1 MAEGKPATGI
11 PSEGEMDTA
20 HDDILGEGGGKHHWK
35 QSTITNPS
43 LDERGGIF
51 FAAIEMT
58 RMPMILTDPRQD
70 DNPIVFANN
79 AFLDLT
85 GYDLDEI
92 IGRNCRF
99 LQGAQTDREV
109 VSELRNAV
117 AARQAISLEIL
128 NYTRDG
134 TPFWNGVFI
143 GPVYD
148 QDGELLYFF
157 ASQLDVT
164 ARKEAEASQFQSQK
178 MESVGQLTA
187 GLAHDF
193 NNLLQVMSG
202 SLEMMASRREDEKSF
217 NRYHLAASQAAERG
231 TKLTAQLLSFARRS
245 RLEPRRIELT
255 SLISS
260 VAELLDSTVGSRAE
274 LQLNLRR
281 RLPEVEAD
289 PHHLEMALIN
299 VIVNAR
305 DAVATGGVI
314 TIATGL
320 EEIDPSHSVKGLSDG
335 PYVVLS
341 VSDDGAGMSLE
352 TLRRASEPFFT
363 TKQKGAGTG
372 LGLATAHGFALQS
385 RGALSIESVE
395 GQGTVVKFF
404 FPVAADEDRTL
415 SLEPDQNGFKAEE
428 VDGAS
433 SKTILVVEDEVAIA
447 DLAEVILSEAGYHVR
462 VAHDFEQGL
471 AAFDELMSAGGVALV
486 FSDVVMPGLH
496 NGLALAQ
503 EVRARSA
510 DVPVLLAT
518 GYNDEM
524 ALQGP
529 QPEALDVLGKPYRRN
544 ELVARVQ
551 AAIRRG
557 GRDRQSH
564 QTSDFGHAQE

>member
-1 MAEGKPATGI
+1 MANDRNATGV
-11 PSEGEMDTA
+11 PSDGEMDTR
-20 HDDILGEGGGKHHWK
+20 HDDILGVGGGKHHWK

-58 RMPMILTDPRQD
+58 RMPMILTDPNKD

-92 IGRNCRF
+92 IGHNCRF
-99 LQGAQTDREV
+99 LQGAQTDRGTVREMR
-109 VSELRNAV
+109 EAI

-148 QDGELLYFF
+148 EGGELLFFF

-164 ARKEAEASQFQSQK
+164 ARKEAEATRFQSQK
-178 MESVGQLTA
+178 MESIGQLTA

-202 SLEMMASRREDEKSF
+202 SLDMMASRREDEKSF
-217 NRYHLAASQAAERG
+217 SRYHLAATQAAERG

-255 SLISS
+255 GLISN
-260 VAELLDSTVGSRAE
+260 VAELLDSTVGARAE
-274 LQLNLRR
+274 LQMNLRR

-289 PHHLEMALIN
+289 PNHLEMALIN

-305 DAVATGGVI
+305 DAVAAGGVI
-314 TIATGL
+314 TIATGM
-320 EEIDPSHSVKGLSDG
+320 EDVDADHAVIGLADG
-335 PYVVLS
+335 QYVVLT
-341 VSDDGAGMSLE
+341 VSDDGAGMSPE
-352 TLRRASEPFFT
+352 TLKRAFEPFFT

-385 RGALSIESVE
+385 RGALTIDSTV
-395 GQGTVVKFF
+395 GQGTVVKFY
-404 FPVAADEDRTL
+404 FPVAIDEDRTL
-415 SLEPDQNGFKAEE
+415 ALEPDRDGFKQED
-428 VDGAS
+428 VDRAS
-433 SKTILVVEDEVAIA
+433 TKTILVVEDEPVIA
-447 DLAEVILSEAGYHVR
+447 DLAQTVLAEAGYHVR

-471 AAFDELMSAGGVALV
+471 SAFEELMADGGVALV
-486 FSDVVMPGLH
+486 FSDVVMPGTH

-503 EVRARSA
+503 EVRKRAA

-529 QPEALDVLGKPYRRN
+529 QPEALDVLGKPYRRQ
-544 ELVARVQ
+544 ELIARVQ

-564 QTSDFGHAQE
+564 QTSDFGHAQG

>member
-1 MAEGKPATGI
+1 MADDKSATGVA
-11 PSEGEMDTA
+11 SGGEMDSP
-20 HDDILGEGGGKHHWK
+20 HDDILGASGGKHHWK
-35 QSTITNPS
+35 QSTIINPS
-43 LDERGGIF
+43 LDDRGGIF

-58 RMPMILTDPRQD
+58 RMPMILTDPGKP

-99 LQGAQTDREV
+99 LQGAQTDRETV
-109 VSELRNAV
+109 RELREAV
-117 AARQAISLEIL
+117 AARKAISLEIL

-148 QDGELLYFF
+148 EDGELLYFF

-164 ARKEAEASQFQSQK
+164 ARKEAEASRFQSQK

-193 NNLLQVMSG
+193 NNLLQVLSG

-217 NRYHLAASQAAERG
+217 SRYHRAAAQAAERG

-255 SLISS
+255 GLIGNI
-260 VAELLDSTVGSRAE
+260 AELLDSTVGARAE

-289 PHHLEMALIN
+289 PNHLEMALIN

-305 DAVATGGVI
+305 DAVAAGGVI
-314 TIATGL
+314 TIATGM
-320 EEIDPSHSVKGLSDG
+320 EEVDADRSSTGLPAG
-335 PYVVLS
+335 PYVVLT
-341 VSDDGAGMSLE
+341 VKDDGVGMSPD
-352 TLRRASEPFFT
+352 TVKRASEPFFT
-363 TKQKGAGTG
+363 TKPKGAGTG
-372 LGLATAHGFALQS
+372 LGLAMAHGFAVQS
-385 RGALSIESVE
+385 RGALAIDSVE
-395 GQGTVVKFF
+395 GRGTEVRFF
-404 FPVAADEDRTL
+404 FPVAKDEDRTL
-415 SLEPDQNGFKAEE
+415 SLEPDRDGFKPED
-428 VDGAS
+428 VDRAS
-433 SKTILVVEDEVAIA
+433 TKTILVVEDEPLIA
-447 DLAEVILSEAGYHVR
+447 DLAEVALTEAGYHVR

-471 AAFDELMSAGGVALV
+471 AAFEDLMTDGGVALV
-486 FSDVVMPGLH
+486 FSDVVMPGTH

-503 EVRARSA
+503 EVRKRTA

-529 QPEALDVLGKPYRRN
+529 RPEALDVLGKPYRRQ
-544 ELVARVQ
+544 ELIARVQ

-564 QTSDFGHAQE
+564 KMSDFGHAQG